1 MTLAEKLA
9 REAAPCMI
17 PEEYLCNNG
26 NPGVLRN
33 GTQANTCSH
42 CDMLPAI
49 QAAIEEAI
57 QACASIAL
65 DRYDDVP
72 HLMQHAIYNAIKR
85 LLTNDVEDGR

>member
-1 MTLAEKLA
+1 MTLAEMLA
-9 REAAPCMI
+9 RKAAPCS
-17 PEEYLCNNG
+17 EDRLCKH
-26 NPGVLRN
+26 PGPMMGGKPRDLLHSYKCPAR
-33 GTQANTCSH
+33 
-42 CDMLPAI
+42 MRPAI
-49 QAAIEEAI
+49 VAAIEEAI